1 MSIVNDYTIKQIDYH
16 TAMQIV
22 IAKHY
27 LHRKCPCS
35 YAFGLFENVTGNIV
49 GVVTYGVPC
58 STTLQR
64 GICGNEEQHNVY
76 ELNRLWI
83 DDSAPR
89 NAESFLVAHTMPLLD
104 REIIVS
110 YADASKGHTGY
121 VNQATNFIYT
131 GMSIKFKDP
140 VVKGKEGQHHST
152 FAHGMDKK
160 TVLSTYGTAN
170 VTYKD
175 RSQKHRYIYFNA
187 KGKRKKELLGKL
199 RYPVLPYPKN
209 K

>member
-1 MSIVNDYTIKQIDYH
+1 MSIVKDYTIKRIGYH
-16 TAMQIV
+16 TAMEV
-22 IAKHY
+22 IITNHY

-35 YAFGLFENVTGNIV
+35 YAFGLFEKETENLV

-76 ELNRLWI
+76 ELNRLWV
-83 DDSAPR
+83 DDSVPK
-89 NAESFLVAHTMPLLD
+89 NAESYFVSHTMPLLD

-110 YADASKGHTGY
+110 YADASQGHTGY
-121 VNQATNFIYT
+121 VYQACNFIYT
-131 GMSIKFKDP
+131 GMSVKFKDP

-160 TVLSTYGTAN
+160 TVLETYGKDN
-170 VTYKD
+170 VTYKE
-175 RSQKHRYIYFNA
+175 RAQKHRYIYFCAN
-187 KGKRKKELLGKL
+187 GKRKKELLAKL
-199 RYPVLPYPKN
+199 KYPVLPYPKN